1 MGHLMGRRPACK
13 ILVGE
18 QTFEMSKIGNNKRL
32 MRLVE
37 AEDLT
42 SLKAFFEVVKYSLDL
57 DGFSISK
64 GLPGPKMVSD
74 LSKL

>member
-1 MGHLMGRRPACK
+1 MGRRPACK

-32 MRLVE
+32 MGLVE
-37 AEDLT
+37 TEDLT